1 MAIYSVGRRRIIFAI
16 LATCVLLLA
25 LDRSGNPVVD
35 RLRDGAS
42 IVIRPVDIAV
52 DVIATPVA
60 RAWRSYAEFDDI
72 ERENEA
78 LREEN
83 DRLRGTQAAAEASI
97 RDYQELLALTELPS
111 LAGIETEVAQVVG
124 RSATNLDEIVEIN
137 KGSLSGIAVG
147 MPVVNQAG
155 LIGRVTSVA
164 PTTARVR
171 LITDRDYSVSVEIL
185 VGSADD
191 EDTPVVTTP
200 SGLTPDEV
208 EDLTTTDHH
217 DHGRRTRRRGDGWR
231 SGGRRDPGRRTRHRG
246 AGDRIDVAGDACARP
261 RPRRHRR
268 GRRRRRCHHGHRRRR
283 DHGCGD
289 RCARGDGSDGSRSA
303 DRHRAARGD
312 GPDTG
317 LPIPVDTAPST
328 TVPPLAEKEFGLLF
342 GNGRGRVPQVRFV
355 QDNPSLAVLG
365 IGDLVVTAGGST
377 SLSPP
382 GIPIG
387 RVINRVDRPGVGG
400 PLLEVELEADVT
412 RLNFV
417 QVVIFRPL
425 TEVGG

>member
-1 MAIYSVGRRRIIFAI
+1 M
-16 LATCVLLLA
+16 
-25 LDRSGNPVVD
+25 
-35 RLRDGAS
+35 
-42 IVIRPVDIAV
+42 
-52 DVIATPVA
+52 
-60 RAWRSYAEFDDI
+60 
-72 ERENEA
+72 
-78 LREEN
+78 
-83 DRLRGTQAAAEASI
+83 
-97 RDYQELLALTELPS
+97 
-111 LAGIETEVAQVVG
+111 
-124 RSATNLDEIVEIN
+124 
-137 KGSLSGIAVG
+137 
-147 MPVVNQAG
+147 
-155 LIGRVTSVA
+155 
-164 PTTARVR
+164 
-171 LITDRDYSVSVEIL
+171 SVEIL

-191 EDTPVVTTP
+191 EDTPVDTTP

-208 EDLTTTDHH
+208 EDLTTTTTTTTTVPEPD
-217 DHGRRTRRRGDGWR
+217 DAAPGGAAADEETPADEPTAGVPATGSTLPETPAPGLTPGSTEVGEGDEAA
-231 SGGRRDPGRRTRHRG
+231 STVADDAVTTDPITG
-246 AGDRIDVAGDACARP
+246 APVVTDPDTGQPVVTD
-261 RPRRHRR
+261 
-268 GRRRRRCHHGHRRRR
+268 
-283 DHGCGD
+283 
-289 RCARGDGSDGSRSA
+289 
-303 DRHRAARGD
+303 
-312 GPDTG
+312 PDTG

-328 TVPPLAEKEFGLLF
+328 TLPPLAEKEFGLLF